1 MEYFQSIQGIM
12 KILFWLSGLAILYTY
27 AGYPLLL
34 RLWPKMEDEG
44 NDFAGRSEYEPSISL
59 IIPVFNEA
67 KVIREKIENSLSFGY
82 PKHKMEILVVSD
94 ASTDRTAEIVREY
107 EREGVRYFEQLSRKG
122 KAGALNRGLHESR
135 NEIIVFSDASIFL
148 ERDALHNVLRPFS
161 DGKIGCVSGED
172 YIPGGG
178 GEGAY
183 GIYELFLRNLES
195 RLGSIVG
202 ASGCFYAQRKILC
215 EPFPEGMA
223 PDFFSVLKTVEK
235 GFRAVTEPSAK
246 GYMQSVPSHQG
257 EFQRKVRT
265 LLRGMTTL
273 MFFKHLLNPF
283 RYGLFAIQLIS
294 HKLLRWLVG
303 VFLVS
308 LLLSNVFLLSSKIYV
323 IMFFLQVAF
332 YGMAIMGVAGL
343 SGPIFFRIP
352 LFFSIVN
359 LSTLVA
365 WVKYLMGYRQEIWEP
380 SKR

>member
-12 KILFWLSGLAILYTY
+12 KILFWVSGFAILYAY

-34 RLWPKMEDEG
+34 MLWPKMRDEG
-44 NDFAGRSEYEPSISL
+44 NSFAGRSEFEPSISL
-59 IIPVFNEA
+59 IIPIYNEA
-67 KVIREKIENSLSFGY
+67 KIIRQKIENSLSLDY
-82 PKHKMEILVVSD
+82 SKDKMEILIVSD
-94 ASTDRTAEIVREY
+94 ASTDRTDEIVREY
-107 EREGVRYFEQLSRKG
+107 EREGVRHFEQPSRKG

-148 ERDALHNVLRPFS
+148 ERNALRNVLRPFS
-161 DGKIGCVSGED
+161 DSKIGCVSGED

-183 GIYELFLRNLES
+183 GRYELFLRNLES

-235 GFRAVTEPSAK
+235 GFRAVTEPNAK
-246 GYMQSVPSHQG
+246 GFMQSVPSHQG

-273 MFFKHLLNPF
+273 FYFKHLLNPF
-283 RYGLFAIQLIS
+283 RYGIFAIQLIS
-294 HKLLRWLVG
+294 HKLLRWCVG
-303 VFLVS
+303 VFLIF
-308 LLLSNVFLLSSKIYV
+308 LLLSNVFLLSSGLYSLI
-323 IMFFLQVAF
+323 FFLQIVF
-332 YGMAIMGVAGL
+332 YGLAVIGWMGF
-343 SGPIFFRIP
+343 SGTFMFRIP
-352 LFFSIVN
+352 LFFSMVN
-359 LSTLVA
+359 LSALIA
-365 WVKYLMGYRQEIWEP
+365 WSKYFMGVRQEIWEP